1 MYQLNET
8 ETWREHRRE
17 LLREAEDERLA
28 ARQNGTGRSDAR
40 LRVVRVPGGFA
51 LVEDGSATEKS

>member
-17 LLREAEDERLA
+17 SLRENEGERRA
-28 ARQNGTGRSDAR
+28 SRQNGTGRSDAR

-51 LVEDGSATEKS
+51 FVEDRPDTRRS

>member
-1 MYQLNET
+1 MYQLNGA

-17 LLREAEDERLA
+17 LLREAEGERIA
-28 ARQNGTGRSDAR
+28 ARQNATGRSDAR

-51 LVEDGSATEKS
+51 FVEDGSATERS